1 MVSPVRVRVTPLLF
15 SSILQVKRHSIEKGL
30 SVRKA
35 LTTMIFLLGDLA
47 NDFDGIPHMEAF
59 KECCPDQWG
68 QTFLRGGG

>member
-1 MVSPVRVRVTPLLF
+1 M
-15 SSILQVKRHSIEKGL
+15 
-30 SVRKA
+30 RKA

-59 KECCPDQWG
+59 KECCLDQWG